1 MKICIKC
8 NSQLPDMYVACPNCG
23 ETQLVMSQN
32 NNYNQQPM
40 MQQQYNYYMMQN
52 QPVQKKKSNLFN
64 TASIVFFVLGYFMQW
79 WYGFI
84 SLLFALIA
92 LIQTLGQIHKS
103 KEKSNN
109 TQKAAIMISVTFIIL
124 NIVTLLFIFSRLNWI

>member
-1 MKICIKC
+1 MCFLLLQYDIIKIARSVVMKICIKC

-52 QPVQKKKSNLFN
+52 QPVQKKKCNGGMDLFHYY
-64 TASIVFFVLGYFMQW
+64 L
-79 WYGFI
+79 
-84 SLLFALIA
+84 
-92 LIQTLGQIHKS
+92 H
-103 KEKSNN
+103 
-109 TQKAAIMISVTFIIL
+109 
-124 NIVTLLFIFSRLNWI
+124 